1 MEKFMN
7 IKKNNLFKK
16 DFNYPLFS
24 RVRIKADTTFFFVLE
39 RRTFL
44 FNKKT
49 SLMLDT
55 KHKLVEPRGLEPLSK
70 NNFPKSSTSLVR

>member
-24 RVRIKADTTFFFVLE
+24 RVRIKSDMTFFFVLE
-39 RRTFL
+39 QRTFL
-44 FNKKT
+44 FHKKVDQKNVYFYYAIINKFI
-49 SLMLDT
+49 
-55 KHKLVEPRGLEPLSK
+55 K
-70 NNFPKSSTSLVR
+70 NH

>member
-24 RVRIKADTTFFFVLE
+24 RVRIKSDMTFFFVLE
-39 RRTFL
+39 QRTFL
-44 FNKKT
+44 FNKKIVPILADDLLLNQT
-49 SLMLDT
+49 SVESDKHDT
-55 KHKLVEPRGLEPLSK
+55 TILLLCHL
-70 NNFPKSSTSLVR
+70 TI

>member
-24 RVRIKADTTFFFVLE
+24 RARIKSDTTFFFVLE

-44 FNKKT
+44 FKNKRQNKFCHTLPHGKVFLLLRPCNQT
-49 SLMLDT
+49 S
-55 KHKLVEPRGLEPLSK
+55 PQA
-70 NNFPKSSTSLVR
+70 